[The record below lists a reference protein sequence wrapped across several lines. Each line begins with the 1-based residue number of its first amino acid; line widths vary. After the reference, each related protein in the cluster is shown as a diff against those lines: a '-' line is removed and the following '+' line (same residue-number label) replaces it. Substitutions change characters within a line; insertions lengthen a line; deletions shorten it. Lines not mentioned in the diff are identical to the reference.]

1 METSKQLFA
10 RREALA
16 AEQESLM
23 QGGSV
28 EDAMRLEGRIQEV
41 DDQLRRALDAE
52 DTMRVEAKAAPKAA
66 KSYGESILGARDEF
80 RGLEIGQVLDSGETP
95 VVWTSGPEE
104 FDPFLPELGA
114 SLLSGF
120 AGTLREVAAIGSVNY
135 KQRVLPQST
144 APATWAGV
152 TPAVSD
158 TPQYSALKQQVLYEW
173 ADAVALK
180 ECIAGYVPVSKDAL
194 KDYDMMM
201 YIIENDL
208 RDQVAEVEDA
218 KMVAGTNQNGIVG
231 ITNTSG
237 IQTFT
242 DGVGGVYFDAIRKM
256 RTLCVQNA
264 RRIPTHVAMSPEIKE
279 AIDLYKTTQGFY
291 QSLGE
296 GRYWGMEAV
305 EDANIDGILVYD
317 SASAL
322 RRPVHG
328 LSIEVGYYNDQFIKN
343 ELSILVEKTTALQV
357 VRPAAFVFAE
367 KDDLDEDP
375 SVSA

>member
-16 AEQESLM
+16 AEQESLV
-23 QGGSV
+23 QGGSI

-104 FDPFLPELGA
+104 FDPYLPELGA

-135 KQRVLPQST
+135 KQRVLPQAT

-152 TPAVSD
+152 TPAAGQ

-173 ADAVALK
+173 KDAVALK

-218 KMVAGTNQNGIVG
+218 KMVAGSNANGIVG
-231 ITNTSG
+231 ITNTVG

-305 EDANIDGILVYD
+305 EDANVDGILVYD
-317 SASAL
+317 AASAL
-322 RRPVHG
+322 RRPIHG

-343 ELSILVEKTTALQV
+343 ELSVLVEKTTALQV
-357 VRPAAFVFAE
+357 VRPSAFVFAE
-367 KDDLDEDP
+367 KDDLDAKP

>member
-16 AEQESLM
+16 AEQESLV
-23 QGGSV
+23 QGGSI

-95 VVWTSGPEE
+95 VVWTAGPEE
-104 FDPFLPELGA
+104 FDPYLPELGA

-120 AGTLREVAAIGSVNY
+120 AGTIREVAAIGSVNY
-135 KQRVLPQST
+135 KQRVLPQAT

-152 TPAVSD
+152 TPAAGQ

-173 ADAVALK
+173 KDAVALK

-218 KMVAGTNQNGIVG
+218 KMVAGSNANGIVG
-231 ITNTSG
+231 ITNTVG

-305 EDANIDGILVYD
+305 EDANVDGILVYD
-317 SASAL
+317 AASAL
-322 RRPVHG
+322 RRPIHG

-343 ELSILVEKTTALQV
+343 ELSVLVEKTTALQV
-357 VRPAAFVFAE
+357 VRPSAFVFAE
-367 KDDLDEDP
+367 KDDLDAEP

>member
-23 QGGSV
+23 QGGSI

-104 FDPFLPELGA
+104 FDPYLPELGA

-135 KQRVLPQST
+135 KQRVLPQAT

-152 TPAVSD
+152 TPAAGQ

-173 ADAVALK
+173 KDAVALK

-231 ITNTSG
+231 ITNTVG

-242 DGVGGVYFDAIRKM
+242 NGVGGVYFDAIRKM

-305 EDANIDGILVYD
+305 EDANVDGILVYD
-317 SASAL
+317 AASAL
-322 RRPVHG
+322 RRPIHG

-343 ELSILVEKTTALQV
+343 ELSVLVEKTTALQV
-357 VRPAAFVFAE
+357 VRPSAFVFAE
-367 KDDLDEDP
+367 KDDLDAEP

>member
-23 QGGSV
+23 QGGSI

-104 FDPFLPELGA
+104 FDPYLPELGA

-144 APATWAGV
+144 APATWNGV

-218 KMVAGTNQNGIVG
+218 KMIAGTNQNGIVG

-256 RTLCVQNA
+256 RTMCVQNA

-279 AIDLYKTTQGFY
+279 AIDLYKTSQGFY

-305 EDANIDGILVYD
+305 EDANVEGILVYD
-317 SASAL
+317 AASAL

-328 LSIEVGYYNDQFIKN
+328 LSVEVGYYNDQFIKN

-357 VRPAAFVFAE
+357 VRPSAFVFAE
-367 KDDLDEDP
+367 KDDLDADP

>member
-80 RGLEIGQVLDSGETP
+80 RGLEIGQVLDSGETA

-144 APATWAGV
+144 APAAWAGV
-152 TPAVSD
+152 TPAASD

-317 SASAL
+317 AASAL